1 VSAWLA
7 LVLTD
12 AIAVV
17 TFARCFTG
25 PGELTA
31 ALAGL
36 VLAHLSGLAARG
48 GLSTIRAD
56 DLIEP
61 GRAGGS
67 SSGSGTAQGF
77 HDRRQRG
84 LRSGWWALGL
94 VLAVFVPI
102 GIVLG
107 PSSLWVA
114 PHGTWH
120 TMLKDLQAAWTAFFL
135 KVAPVPE
142 LPGLV
147 LSTAWAA
154 GAAGLLAELISSR
167 RRIPA
172 VFSLV
177 PALGLYLFAA
187 ALGTDSWRVLGLSS
201 MAGSACWYLVA
212 AVRERE
218 PRQEVLVAS
227 SDTGLSSGERA
238 TSYDGGAVMLRMA
251 VLAALAATV
260 VGLNLPGARSVALV
274 AWHGSAGAG
283 SGAATSI
290 PGANL
295 AQGVEISTLVQV
307 AEEEVD
313 NPSGSLFAVH
323 TSTPTRE
330 MIAALDHFNGNSW
343 SATSTE
349 ASTPLRSFSPPLGAD
364 EHEPPPVIADGPG
377 HERLVQVFEMSGLV
391 GYRIPSWGSPVAVA
405 GPGRMSREVSG
416 GSIVSDT
423 EVRPGSVY
431 AVDSIVADPSPA
443 QLEASHPDISDPR
456 DLQLPQ
462 PVPTRLVRLASSLV
476 AGATTAYQ
484 KALDLEAY
492 LTSPK
497 FHYRLPGRTKSGTV
511 APPPGYGGLTSFLF
525 RSRTGYCQQFATAFA
540 VLARIEG
547 LPTRIAVG
555 FLPGTPVGHD
565 AWQIDGSDTHAWP
578 QVRFESYGWID
589 FEPTP
594 GTNVKGSSA
603 PVLPT
608 TPTATTVPVAAPTTS
623 GSSHNLRPAPGRGAA
638 TPGVGRQSGQAHRSH
653 ALSVAWLLVLPVGV
667 LFWAGSLLLRRRSRL
682 RRLRREP
689 RASILATW
697 DEALSTLDLAG
708 IRRRRAET
716 YLELATRVTSTRMLS
731 EEATLAFWNLALIV
745 TAVYYAGSPPGDFV
759 ARQAT
764 RDARTVVRSA
774 RRRIAGWQRVAA
786 ALDPRGLPA

>member
-1 VSAWLA
+1 MSAWLA
-7 LVLTD
+7 LMLTD
-12 AIAVV
+12 AIAVA

-31 ALAGL
+31 ALAVL

-48 GLSTIRAD
+48 GMSAIRAS

-61 GRAGGS
+61 GRDGER
-67 SSGSGTAQGF
+67 SGGTAEQGS
-77 HDRRQRG
+77 HDSRRRG
-84 LRSGWWALGL
+84 LRSGWWAVGL

-107 PSSLWVA
+107 PGLLWVA
-114 PHGTWH
+114 PNGTWH
-120 TMLKDLQAAWTAFFL
+120 TMLKDLQAAWTAFSL
-135 KVAPVPE
+135 RVAPVPE

-177 PALGLYLFAA
+177 PALGLYLFAS

-201 MAGSACWYLVA
+201 MAGSACWYLA
-212 AVRERE
+212 AAARDRELT
-218 PRQEVLVAS
+218 QEVLVAS
-227 SDTGLSSGERA
+227 SDTGLSPGERA
-238 TSYDGGAVMLRMA
+238 AAYSSGAVMLRMA
-251 VLAALAATV
+251 VLAALAAAV

-274 AWHGSAGAG
+274 AWHGSTGAG
-283 SGAATSI
+283 SGVATSI
-290 PGANL
+290 PEANL
-295 AQGVEISTLVQV
+295 RQGVQVSTLVQV
-307 AEEEVD
+307 AQEEVD
-313 NPSGSLFAVH
+313 NPSGSLFTVH

-330 MIAALDHFNGNSW
+330 MIAALDHFNGDSW
-343 SATSTE
+343 SATPAE

-364 EHEPPPVIADGPG
+364 EHEPPPARADGPG
-377 HERLVQVFEMSGLV
+377 RERLVQVFEVSGLV
-391 GYRIPSWGSPVAVA
+391 GHRIPSWGSPVAVA
-405 GPGRMSREVSG
+405 GPGRVSREVSG
-416 GSIVSDT
+416 SSIVSDT
-423 EVRPGSVY
+423 EVQRGSVY

-443 QLEASHPDISDPR
+443 QLEAGHPDISDFR

-462 PVPTRLVRLASSLV
+462 PVPTRLVRLANSLV
-476 AGATTAYQ
+476 AGATTTYQ

-497 FHYRLPGRTKSGTV
+497 FHYRLPGRTKSGVVTPS
-511 APPPGYGGLTSFLF
+511 AGYGGLMSFLF

-540 VLARIEG
+540 VLARVEG

-565 AWQIDGSDTHAWP
+565 AWQIDGSDAHAWP

-594 GTNVKGSSA
+594 GTSVKGSSA
-603 PVLPT
+603 PALPT
-608 TPTATTVPVAAPTTS
+608 TPGATTVPVATPTSS
-623 GSSHNLRPAPGRGAA
+623 GSSHNLRPSPSGGTA
-638 TPGVGRQSGQAHRSH
+638 TPGVGRQRGQAHRFH
-653 ALSVAWLLVLPVGV
+653 ALSAAWLLVLPVGV
-667 LFWAGSLLLRRRSRL
+667 LCWAGGLLLWRRSRL

-689 RASILATW
+689 RAGILAAW
-697 DEALSTLDLAG
+697 GEALSTLDLAG

-716 YLELATRVTSTRMLS
+716 YLELAPRVTSTRMLS
-731 EEATLAFWNLALIV
+731 EEATLALEP
-745 TAVYYAGSPPGDFV
+745 GSRCD
-759 ARQAT
+759 
-764 RDARTVVRSA
+764 
-774 RRRIAGWQRVAA
+774 RRLLCRIAA
-786 ALDPRGLPA
+786 RGLHGPSGDSATPGR